1 MYVTCHCHNNG
12 NNKGATTM
20 TTKKNNVG
28 FQTLALTDIYESTTN
43 PRRTFDESKLA
54 ELAESLRT
62 QGLIQPIT
70 VRPNSEG
77 YEIVAGARRFRA
89 AHLAEMNE
97 IPVRVVQ
104 LSDEQALE
112 WQLIENSQRVDVHPY
127 EEAQGFQRL
136 LDLPG
141 YDVATLAE
149 KTGKSDSLIYTRLAL
164 LQLIPEVAEA
174 FQEERITASHAN
186 LIARLPQD
194 SQKEAFTQCWRK
206 DWQDSEPHLLPAKY
220 LSAWIANNV
229 YLPLDEAPFDRED
242 NTLNPTAGACSN
254 CPRRSGYNTSL
265 FADVAGDQCLDA
277 TCYHAKL
284 TEHVNREV
292 VARPELVQIETA
304 HRNPKER
311 RPGTLSRHEYTEI
324 PSPEDD
330 NEDAE
335 SATPCESSKTAIV
348 VYGEGAGSTR
358 TVCTDPDCPVH
369 HPHRVIQIDPDAEA
383 RQREHEKEQARR
395 TRQLKRRA
403 DSFNRILD
411 HAPATFTAP
420 QLRVLLR
427 ALVHIDPYQ
436 FTDDVAAYFVT
447 DENTQQTAEEVLTSV
462 LDGLEDE
469 KLTGFALRLVLTTH
483 AGIPRENE
491 IDSLIEA
498 EQVFAPLQPKKLEA
512 KKKVATKKAAKKPT
526 PVKTKSAKKK
536 TTTKRLAA

>member
-1 MYVTCHCHNNG
+1 
-12 NNKGATTM
+12 M
-20 TTKKNNVG
+20 TTKKQTAG
-28 FQTLALTDIYESTTN
+28 FQTLALSSIHESTTN

-54 ELAESLRT
+54 ELAESLRS

-89 AHLAEMNE
+89 AHLAEMDE
-97 IPVRVVQ
+97 VPVRIVQ
-104 LSDEQALE
+104 LSDEQAIE

-149 KTGKSDSLIYTRLAL
+149 KTGKSDSLIYARLAL

-206 DWQDSEPHLLPAKY
+206 DWQDEEPHLLPAKY

-242 NTLNPTAGACSN
+242 NTLNPTAGSCSN

-292 VARPELVQIETA
+292 AARPELVQIETA

-324 PSPEDD
+324 PSPEDE

-335 SATPCESSKTAIV
+335 PVTPCESSKTAIV

-358 TVCTDPDCPVH
+358 TVCTDPECPVH

-395 TRQLKRRA
+395 TRLLKRRA
-403 DSFNRILD
+403 DSFKRILD
-411 HAPATFTAP
+411 NAPATFTAP

-447 DENTQQTAEEVLTSV
+447 DENNQQTAEEVLTSIV
-462 LDGLEDE
+462 DGLEDE
-469 KLTGFALRLVLTTH
+469 KLTSFALRLVLTTH

-491 IDSLIEA
+491 IDSLTEA
-498 EQVFAPLQPKKLEA
+498 EQVFAPPEPKKPAA

-536 TTTKRLAA
+536 TTTKQVAA